1 MLRDEV
7 IICSINLS
15 VPGTLVGF
23 ERQIA
28 RLILFIRS
36 SATMVESKTSTKSK
50 QTLSSILVGKT
61 YEHVMTRFIHK
72 EKKWNQDVGDQSIE
86 QSYNGSTHLFH
97 NCVNN
102 EMTAK
107 SYPGRGGRRT
117 DRSVNLLG

>member
-61 YEHVMTRFIHK
+61 YENVMTRLIHK
-72 EKKWNQDVGDQSIE
+72 EK
-86 QSYNGSTHLFH
+86 NGIKMWAINRSSSPT
-97 NCVNN
+97 
-102 EMTAK
+102 MA
-107 SYPGRGGRRT
+107 RRT
-117 DRSVNLLG
+117 SFTIVSIMK